1 MKNNLTVEL
10 KRVLKKIQD
19 KLIVTYPGENLSAE
33 YFVYAVLND
42 EKSTAYQILDK
53 TMFNDNKD
61 TLKNTLKLFL
71 EENSSDE
78 PMKEDDITA
87 TMNVYDDIVSGVEK
101 IVNDG
106 RQKIN
111 SGHLLLSFASNHKNI
126 KSLFKKFGV
135 TYKIIKD
142 SVSSLTQN
150 EKGEKP
156 KKAGKKFSP
165 RSITD
170 EYVPIL
176 KEMNGISAFNIVGN
190 QDIIKTV
197 FVTFS
202 RYDKTNVLLIGES
215 GVGKNSI
222 VKQIA
227 NLIFEENVPEVLKNK
242 VVLNFRANLIPIANH
257 FEEIFNDAQ
266 ARGRYIFYIEDIDSL
281 IYDGSVYVDMIR
293 RLLMSNTIRVIAT
306 ATEEKY
312 NRSEGERLFGKWLR
326 KIHVNEKT
334 EDECVDIIKSN
345 QLRYETYYDISY
357 PEDMIRECVTMVK
370 RYVPNA
376 VLPQT
381 AIDVFDEI
389 GATAYLRKRK
399 NSTLKELETELE
411 MVEGLKTQMA
421 DEHNEDKYM
430 EYSKLELELKTKI
443 AAAQKEMSLKKN
455 RPPVSRNDM
464 FSVITSLS
472 QLPISEVTTTERD
485 KLIHMEEKMREKV
498 IGQDKAVTEV
508 VKTVK
513 RQRIGLGKPG
523 KPSVMMFVGNSGTGK
538 THLARTLANE
548 LFGDEKSFVKIDMS
562 EYNDKTSVNKIYG
575 SSAGYVGYDNG
586 GIITEAVKKHK
597 HCVLL
602 LDEMEKA
609 TDEVHDVF
617 LQMFDEGHL
626 TDNKGVTV
634 DFGNCIIIMTSNIG
648 AKEAALRGSGV
659 GFVANDRMT
668 EDIIKAEMK
677 KRFKPEF
684 INRIDNIVMFNKLT
698 DDDIKKII
706 EIEVKDLRQ
715 RVVSIGYGFDDEFI
729 GKAVNHIFEMN
740 QKQNEN
746 EDFGARPVVRLV
758 RSEIEDKITEFILV
772 NEPEKGHK
780 FTFDELQ

>member
-1 MKNNLTVEL
+1 M
-10 KRVLKKIQD
+10 
-19 KLIVTYPGENLSAE
+19 
-33 YFVYAVLND
+33 
-42 EKSTAYQILDK
+42 
-53 TMFNDNKD
+53 
-61 TLKNTLKLFL
+61 
-71 EENSSDE
+71 
-78 PMKEDDITA
+78 
-87 TMNVYDDIVSGVEK
+87 
-101 IVNDG
+101 
-106 RQKIN
+106 
-111 SGHLLLSFASNHKNI
+111 
-126 KSLFKKFGV
+126 
-135 TYKIIKD
+135 
-142 SVSSLTQN
+142 
-150 EKGEKP
+150 
-156 KKAGKKFSP
+156 
-165 RSITD
+165 
-170 EYVPIL
+170 
-176 KEMNGISAFNIVGN
+176 
-190 QDIIKTV
+190 
-197 FVTFS
+197 
-202 RYDKTNVLLIGES
+202 LIGES

-227 NLIFEENVPEVLKNK
+227 SLIFEENVPEVLKNK

-421 DEHNEDKYM
+421 DEHTEDKYM
-430 EYSKLELELKTKI
+430 ESSKLELELKTKI
-443 AAAQKEMSLKKN
+443 ATAQKEMSLKKN

-472 QLPISEVTTTERD
+472 QLPISEVTTTECD

-548 LFGDEKSFVKIDMS
+548 LFGDEKSFVKM
-562 EYNDKTSVNKIYG
+562 YNMNKK
-575 SSAGYVGYDNG
+575 S
-586 GIITEAVKKHK
+586 
-597 HCVLL
+597 
-602 LDEMEKA
+602 
-609 TDEVHDVF
+609 F
-617 LQMFDEGHL
+617 
-626 TDNKGVTV
+626 
-634 DFGNCIIIMTSNIG
+634 
-648 AKEAALRGSGV
+648 
-659 GFVANDRMT
+659 
-668 EDIIKAEMK
+668 IKM
-677 KRFKPEF
+677 
-684 INRIDNIVMFNKLT
+684 
-698 DDDIKKII
+698 
-706 EIEVKDLRQ
+706 
-715 RVVSIGYGFDDEFI
+715 
-729 GKAVNHIFEMN
+729 
-740 QKQNEN
+740 
-746 EDFGARPVVRLV
+746 
-758 RSEIEDKITEFILV
+758 
-772 NEPEKGHK
+772 
-780 FTFDELQ
+780 